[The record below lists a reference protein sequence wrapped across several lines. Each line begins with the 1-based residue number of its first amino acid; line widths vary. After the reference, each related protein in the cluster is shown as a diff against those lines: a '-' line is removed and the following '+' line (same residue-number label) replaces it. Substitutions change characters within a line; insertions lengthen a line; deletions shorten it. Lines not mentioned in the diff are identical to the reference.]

1 VKAPGGKNTAR
12 RAWRWL
18 VLRPCRAALAVAL
31 PFVLPAAVAT
41 VGHAQ
46 SASPRV
52 RATTPADSVKAYE
65 RRIQEQ
71 EDKLK
76 ALRQD
81 IEDYRARNKEL
92 GVKENSAAA
101 QLRSLERETALTADL
116 LQSLEAKQDRVES
129 QLVGIRAEHDRATE
143 ILAERKRRMART
155 LRAMYVRGAPTTAE
169 VVLRTASMHY
179 ALSHFKY
186 LELVARNNERL
197 LGEIRDEEQHLATTD
212 AKLTE
217 TLYAIKTNADE
228 TREEK
233 ERLAQSKR
241 ARSTALKRVR
251 QQRAEFQR
259 ALQDLAESERKVQSF
274 ISVLEKRR
282 TAAIAAGRAIEVF
295 PDVGFGHLRGAMP
308 WPARGRV
315 VAGFGRQKHPVYG
328 TETFNGGIDIAAPEG
343 SDVRCVARGQ
353 AEMVKWMD
361 GYGKTVIINH
371 GGGYYTVYAH
381 LSQSLVTESQTV
393 EPGEVIGRVGDT
405 GSLDGVKL
413 HFEVWSGAGGALNPM
428 AWLGR

>member
-1 VKAPGGKNTAR
+1 MRRARRWTRPRRHAVAVASFGLGLALTLTLPPAFAPGVRAQAAR
-12 RAWRWL
+12 RP
-18 VLRPCRAALAVAL
+18 VRAAA
-31 PFVLPAAVAT
+31 PSD
-41 VGHAQ
+41 
-46 SASPRV
+46 SA
-52 RATTPADSVKAYE
+52 KAYGQ
-65 RRIQEQ
+65 RIQEQ
-71 EDKLK
+71 ENKLK
-76 ALRQD
+76 ELRDD
-81 IEDYRARNKEL
+81 IQEYRTRNREL
-92 GVKENSAAA
+92 GIKEQSAAA

-116 LQSLEAKQDRVES
+116 LRSLESKQDRVES
-129 QLVGIRAEHDRATE
+129 QLGGIRAEHDRATE
-143 ILAERKRRMART
+143 ILAERKRRLART

-169 VVLRTASMHY
+169 VVLRTASMRY

-186 LELVARNNERL
+186 LGLVARNNERL
-197 LGEIRDEEQHLATTD
+197 LGEIRDEEQYLAQTD

-217 TLYAIKTNADE
+217 TLYEITTNADE

-233 ERLAQSKR
+233 QRLAQSKR

-259 ALQDLAESERKVQSF
+259 ALEDLSESERKVQSF
-274 ISVLEKRR
+274 IAVLEKRR
-282 TAAIAAGRAIEVF
+282 TAAVAAGRAVEVF
-295 PDVGFGHLRGAMP
+295 PDVGFGRLRGSMP

-328 TETFNGGIDIAAPEG
+328 TETFNGGVDIAAPEG
-343 SDVRCVARGQ
+343 TDVRCVARGQ

-371 GGGYYTVYAH
+371 GGGFYTVYAH
-381 LSQSLVTESQTV
+381 LSQSLVSESQTV

-428 AWLGR
+428 AWLAR